1 MKALLKQLLHGR
13 KLLILGFGKE
23 GKSTCRYIRRLF
35 PDMPLSIADIDPK
48 AAKDIPV
55 DFSTEDVTF
64 FTGQN
69 YLDAVADHQLIIKS
83 PGIRIPRDFKTG
95 AGIIL
100 TSQTR
105 LMLEAFHRQIIG
117 ITGTKGKSTTT
128 SLVHHLLQAAGK
140 KTILAGNIGLP
151 PFDYLEW
158 MTPGTLMVYEMSS
171 HQLEDTVRAPH
182 IAVLLNLY
190 PEHLDR
196 YDSLARYYDAKMRIL
211 SGQQDG
217 DIFIY
222 NRDIAEISHRVHQ
235 ITSTRRFL
243 PFSSQMQVKNGCYL
257 SGNDACCMQNSQ
269 IEFCFELNDSFM
281 LKGKHNR
288 MNTMAAILAAK
299 SAGAEYEAIR
309 KGLSSFK
316 GLEHRIEYVGNYRGI
331 DFYNDSIATIPEA
344 TMAALDAL
352 PDTDTLILGGF
363 DRMLDYDEL
372 IGFLAASGVRNFI
385 FLGKAG
391 ERMYGLFQSV
401 NQHGKNLIIS
411 ASLED
416 AMDNIFKHTL
426 PGKICLLSP
435 AAASYDSFRNF
446 EERGDVFKKQARSH

>member
-1 MKALLKQLLHGR
+1 MRALLKQLLHSR
-13 KLLILGFGKE
+13 KLLILGYGKE
-23 GKSTCRYIRRLF
+23 GRSTFRCIRQLL
-35 PDMPLSIADIDPK
+35 PELPVGIADIDPDV
-48 AAKDIPV
+48 ANDTPADISLENV
-55 DFSTEDVTF
+55 F
-64 FTGQN
+64 FYTGHH
-69 YLDAVADHQLIIKS
+69 YLDAVAEHQLIIKS
-83 PGIRIPRDFKTG
+83 PGIRIPSDLRTG
-95 AGIIL
+95 PDSII

-105 LMLEAFHRQIIG
+105 LMLEAFYRQIIG
-117 ITGTKGKSTTT
+117 ITGTKGKSTTA
-128 SLVHHLLQAAGK
+128 SLINHLLQTAGR

-151 PFDYLEW
+151 PFDYLDH
-158 MTPGTLMVYEMSS
+158 MTPDAVMVYELSS

-196 YDSLARYYDAKMRIL
+196 YDSLAQYYDAKMRIL
-211 SGQQDG
+211 SGQQAG

-222 NRDIAEISHRVHQ
+222 NEDITEISRR
-235 ITSTRRFL
+235 IRLSEANRRFL
-243 PFSSQMQVKNGCYL
+243 PFSSQTPVKNGCYL
-257 SGNDACCMQNSQ
+257 SGNEIVLMNNGQPGMS
-269 IEFCFELNDSFM
+269 IELHDHFV

-288 MNTMAAILAAK
+288 LNAMAAILAAG
-299 SAGAEYEAIR
+299 SAGAGEEAVR
-309 KGLSSFK
+309 QGLSTFK
-316 GLEHRIEYVGNYRGI
+316 GLPHRLEYVGNYRGI

-344 TMAALDAL
+344 TMAAIDAL

-391 ERMYGLFQSV
+391 ERMHGIFQSQ
-401 NQHGKNLIIS
+401 NHQGKNLLI
-411 ASLED
+411 AHSLED
-416 AMDNIFKHTL
+416 AMQDIWKYTM

-446 EERGDVFKKQARSH
+446 EVRGDVFKRLARKR